1 VGRQRRRT
9 TSLSSLPVDY
19 IANGCCHVHLVRSPG
34 AEVLKTTDDSLSAFP
49 RAWRQ
54 ADAAP
59 NTAQLAEQDITKA
72 APTAK
77 ALGAHP
83 SQGIS
88 SVSIQCVWVQQCA
101 MRQLMRW

>member
-1 VGRQRRRT
+1 MVQFG
-9 TSLSSLPVDY
+9 S
-19 IANGCCHVHLVRSPG
+19 HVELVLWLG

-59 NTAQLAEQDITKA
+59 NTAQLAERDVAKA
-72 APTAK
+72 APTSK
-77 ALGAHP
+77 ALGVHP

-88 SVSIQCVWVQQCA
+88 SVSRVSTA
-101 MRQLMRW
+101 